1 MVRND
6 HAQSGQS
13 WRIQAMPPRTGLRTV
28 LGVIGPSEGGNVMSA
43 QRAEYFETVIVGGG
57 QAGLAAGYHL
67 KRRGCPFLILDANE
81 RVGDAWRNR
90 WDSLRLFTP
99 AKYNGL
105 PGLPFPARGWSFP
118 TKDEMGDYL
127 AAYAARF
134 DLPVRTGVSVDRISR
149 VGDRYVIGS
158 GDRRFEAD
166 QVIVASG
173 AHQTPKIPAFAR
185 ELDARIAQLHA
196 GEYQNPSQLQDGGV
210 LVVGVGNSGAEIAL
224 ELSRTH
230 PTWQAGKEW
239 GEIPVRHGSVPARF
253 VLPVIRFLG
262 YRVLTRKTPIG
273 RKVGPK
279 LASHAAPLIRTK
291 SKDLAAAGIERVARV
306 VGVRDGLPLLEDDRV
321 LDVANIVWCT
331 GFRHDFSW
339 IELPVFDENGQP
351 VHERGVVASAPGLYF
366 VGLVFQYAAVSDVI
380 PGVGRDAEY
389 VAKHI
394 ARLDP
399 SARDAAP
406 NGHELT
412 SRELEVMRLVAA
424 GKSNREIAAALT
436 ISENTVAR
444 HVQNILTKL
453 RVPSRTAAAAFAF
466 EHELV

>member
-1 MVRND
+1 
-6 HAQSGQS
+6 
-13 WRIQAMPPRTGLRTV
+13 
-28 LGVIGPSEGGNVMSA
+28 MSA
-43 QRAEYFETVIVGGG
+43 HGTDYFETVIVGGG

-67 KRRGCPFLILDANE
+67 KKRGRSFLILDANE
-81 RVGDAWRNR
+81 RVGDAWRRR

-99 AKYNGL
+99 AKYDGL
-105 PGLPFPARGWSFP
+105 PGMRFPARRWSFP

-127 AAYAARF
+127 EAYAARF
-134 DLPVRTGVSVDRISR
+134 ALPVRTGVGVDRIAR
-149 VGDRYVIGS
+149 VGDRYVVES

-173 AHQTPKIPAFAR
+173 AHRTPKIPAFAQQ
-185 ELDARIAQLHA
+185 LDSGIVQLHA
-196 GEYQNPSQLQDGGV
+196 GEYRNPSQLRDGGV

-230 PTWQAGKEW
+230 ATWQAGKES
-239 GEIPVRHGSVPARF
+239 GEIPVRHGSVGSRF
-253 VLPVIRFLG
+253 VVPLVRFLG

-291 SKDLAAAGIERVARV
+291 SKDLAAAGVERVPRV
-306 VGVRDGLPLLEDDRV
+306 VGVRDGLPLLDDGRV
-321 LDVANIVWCT
+321 LDVANVVWCT
-331 GFRHDFSW
+331 GFRQDFSW
-339 IELPVFDENGQP
+339 IELPVFGEDGQP
-351 VHERGVVASAPGLYF
+351 IHERGVAPSAPGLYF
-366 VGLVFQYAAVSDVI
+366 MGLVFQYAAVSDVI
-380 PGVGRDAEY
+380 PGVGRDAEF

-394 ARLDP
+394 TQLGL
-399 SARDAAP
+399 SASRGAP
-406 NGHELT
+406 NDRHRLT

-424 GKSNREIAAALT
+424 GKSNRDISAELA

-453 RVPSRTAAAAFAF
+453 GVPSRTAATAFAF
-466 EHELV
+466 EHDLVHY